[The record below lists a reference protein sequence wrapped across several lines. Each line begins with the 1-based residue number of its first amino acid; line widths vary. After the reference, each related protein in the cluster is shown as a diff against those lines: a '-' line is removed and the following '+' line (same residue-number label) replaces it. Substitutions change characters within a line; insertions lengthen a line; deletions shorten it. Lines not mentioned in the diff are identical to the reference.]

1 MDVLVGAQM
10 RKEGVINPDDHMAEG
25 NGLEA
30 EKAGQQRENSRESA
44 AGNLNNP
51 VNHAASGPQAKSGT
65 RQKKPHGACGS
76 RP

>member
-25 NGLEA
+25 NGLKA
-30 EKAGQQRENSRESA
+30 ENAGQQRENARESA
-44 AGNLNNP
+44 AGHLNNP
-51 VNHAASGPQAKSGT
+51 VYHAASGTQAESGT
-65 RQKKPHGACGS
+65 RQEKPHGTCGR